1 MERFR
6 FGACE
11 WCFPCWG
18 PLSLK
23 MAHEAGFSGMQLG
36 DGGGSLHAYPL
47 LDKSVQAAYLEAA
60 ERYSMA
66 LQSIHLYTLGHQG
79 YLRSAFD
86 SREGE
91 ICRESIRSGV
101 LAASEMGIHTV
112 IIDGMR
118 MNTAAKYAHV
128 MKMAQYAVT
137 IAEDYG
143 VQIAMETD
151 MTLEDHFRFLDA
163 LDGKVTLC
171 FDTHNPVMYGTGKPA
186 DMIRALG
193 KERMDHFHMKES
205 RANSD
210 GFITVETPIVL
221 LGQGITEFSDSVQAI
236 KDIGYSGWLISE
248 NFYYRPN
255 LTKGTYDPVT
265 LARQDVETLKAAFGQ
280 EATSV

>member
-60 ERYSMA
+60 ERYDMA

-91 ICRESIRSGV
+91 ACRESILSGV
-101 LAASEMGIHTV
+101 LAAFAMGIPTV

-118 MNTAAKYAHV
+118 MNTAAKYAH
-128 MKMAQYAVT
+128 MMSMAQYAVT
-137 IAEDYG
+137 VGTDHG
-143 VQIAMETD
+143 VNIAMETD

-163 LDGKVTLC
+163 LDGKITLC

-186 DMIRALG
+186 ELIRALG
-193 KERMDHFHMKES
+193 RDRIDHFHMKES
-205 RANSD
+205 RPNAD
-210 GFITVETPIVL
+210 GYITVETPIVL
-221 LGQGITEFSDSVQAI
+221 LGQGMTEFGESVQAI
-236 KDIGYSGWLISE
+236 KDIDYSGWLISE

-255 LTKGTYDPVT
+255 LTKGMYDPVS
-265 LARQDVETLKAAFGQ
+265 LATQDVETLPAAFG
-280 EATSV
+280 E